1 MDCPECGSPVL
12 AFSVPEELQK
22 LLPGDE
28 LGAGICSHC
37 LALRP
42 VEEPPADTPDF
53 QRISDAFPTNPEAA
67 VPMALAIGLLDQF
80 ALYRSEIAT
89 LFDHVE
95 RAGSDPMLVVDRL
108 ASDSSIESHVDLNG
122 RRRQLEQLI

>member
-1 MDCPECGSPVL
+1 MDCSDCGQPVVQF
-12 AFSVPEELQK
+12 AVHDEFRE

-28 LGAGICSHC
+28 PGAGICTHC
-37 LALRP
+37 LAFYPVDDPP
-42 VEEPPADTPDF
+42 VEMPDF
-53 QRISDAFPTNPEAA
+53 QRISDALPSNPDAA
-67 VPMALAIGLLDQF
+67 LPMVLALGLLDQF

-95 RAGSDPMLVVDRL
+95 RAGTDPMLVVDRL
-108 ASDSSIESHVDLNG
+108 SSDESIDSHVDLAG